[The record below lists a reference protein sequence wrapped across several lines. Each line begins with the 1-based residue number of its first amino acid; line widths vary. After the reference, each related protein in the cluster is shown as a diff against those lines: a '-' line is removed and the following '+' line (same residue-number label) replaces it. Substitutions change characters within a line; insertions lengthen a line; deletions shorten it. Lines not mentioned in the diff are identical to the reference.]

1 MQHGHPDGTLWD
13 VFPATVDSFSYF
25 VAVGMNKT
33 EVYAVVTAIS
43 EAAAT
48 TLSNMSETQTTRMT
62 ELEAAALTE
71 MDATSA
77 RAIANLQQTQAEE
90 TRHMVALQNET
101 AVAFNASRE
110 QSAQDL
116 SKLINNEMEAVYS
129 LENYHLNQVSKSIG
143 TTFGAA
149 IGIFAAILLL
159 ASYGTWIVTKQ
170 VQNIAQV
177 MEDVAQMRVEQL
189 DVCQRSS
196 IREVHRIEAALGV
209 LVARLAEYKSYM
221 PAGLFQPENHNEPP
235 PESCS
240 PATIAAHPV
249 HKLAGGSPRAR
260 SQCRKESS
268 STASA
273 SLSLSTP
280 KSSTHGFVRCMP
292 VAGASRLLR
301 RSAAVMAINIV
312 RFQREMAQRSAG
324 SLEEILNRLIST
336 VHGLTS
342 KSQGNI
348 DAIIGDQMLVTF
360 NAHFVCSD
368 PPTAASNVAL
378 DLVEALR
385 GPPAIP
391 GHLQIGLAAGPVH
404 VGHLGHAS
412 FKAMVAL
419 GPPMKVASLLSHL
432 SGFHESVAL
441 ACPSVEER
449 IKYHFTLR
457 PADLVALPML
467 GDHINLYSKSVNI
480 FALEARASVGRE
492 AEEWLYQVSAGDC
505 PGRWAVLFSELA
517 KTHSLQKAQAD
528 LEGYITEYP
537 EDRLAQRL
545 LGRLPHWQPRVGIV
559 LAERPDALREAG
571 PTDVFSPSGLQ
582 LTLSMS
588 SVQ

>member
-189 DVCQRSS
+189 TVSQKSPV
-196 IREVHRIEAALGV
+196 REVQRIEAALGV

-221 PAGLFQPENHNEPP
+221 PAGLFQQEDKEEP
-235 PESCS
+235 CIS
-240 PATIAAHPV
+240 PMSGCGEAMRKV
-249 HKLAGGSPRAR
+249 GSPI
-260 SQCRKESS
+260 SPHHTGC
-268 STASA
+268 
-273 SLSLSTP
+273 STP
-280 KSSTHGFVRCMP
+280 NSVSTSNTSRATP
-292 VAGASRLLR
+292 VVGTTRLLR
-301 RSAAVMAINIV
+301 RSVVVMAVNIV
-312 RFQREMAQRSAG
+312 RFQGEMAQRSA
-324 SLEEILNRLIST
+324 SHLEGMLNRLISA
-336 VHGLTS
+336 VHGLAS

-348 DAIIGDQMLVTF
+348 DAIVGDQVLVTF
-360 NAHFVCSD
+360 SAHFMCSD
-368 PPTAASNVAL
+368 PPNAAATVAL
-378 DLVEALR
+378 ELKMTLQGESTF
-385 GPPAIP
+385 P
-391 GHLQIGLAAGPVH
+391 GRVQIGLAAGSVF
-404 VGHLGHAS
+404 VGHLGYTP

-432 SGFHESVAL
+432 SGFHESVVL
-441 ACPSVEER
+441 VCPSVEER